1 MFTYAVKV
9 RFYDEIDNK
18 LDTRGFFTFNNN
30 ISEAYQMAVDFYGIE
45 NIDFISIEVFDSI
58 LDFDE
63 ETFQKI
69 QKEEL
74 EDKKI

>member
-1 MFTYAVKV
+1 
-9 RFYDEIDNK
+9 
-18 LDTRGFFTFNNN
+18 
-30 ISEAYQMAVDFYGIE
+30 MAFDFYGME

-74 EDKKI
+74 EG

>member
-30 ISEAYQMAVDFYGIE
+30 I
-45 NIDFISIEVFDSI
+45 
-58 LDFDE
+58 
-63 ETFQKI
+63 
-69 QKEEL
+69 
-74 EDKKI
+74 

>member
-18 LDTRGFFTFNNN
+18 LITRGFFTFNNN
-30 ISEAYQMAVDFYGIE
+30 ISEAYQIAFDFYGME
-45 NIDFISIEVFDSI
+45 NIDFISSEVFDSI

-69 QKEEL
+69 QKEEF
-74 EDKKI
+74 EG

>member
-18 LDTRGFFTFNNN
+18 LTTRGFFTFNNN
-30 ISEAYQMAVDFYGIE
+30 ISEAYQMAVDFYGME

-74 EDKKI
+74 EG